1 MEVMK
6 IKEEEYLTDKFT
18 MEETPRKRALSK
30 CHMRL
35 SSQLFIYYRHLT
47 VTTVNTALNSLK
59 ECFYTNS
66 ENSKHKIKLKVHLV
80 RSKKVM

>member
-1 MEVMK
+1 
-6 IKEEEYLTDKFT
+6 
-18 MEETPRKRALSK
+18 
-30 CHMRL
+30 MRL
-35 SSQLFIYYRHLT
+35 GSQLFIYYRHLT

-59 ECFYTNS
+59 ESNS